1 MPGVLLNANGEA
13 QAQAA
18 ARRLAGEGLVA
29 IYASPLERAQQTAQ
43 AIAAEAGLP
52 VQPAAEINE
61 VDFGEWTG
69 QDFEQLHA
77 HPQWKP
83 WNRDR
88 SGHPPP
94 GGETLGQAQARS
106 LAWVREAARRHPRA
120 AVAVVCHSDIVKALI
135 CAALDL
141 DLDRHGRL
149 EISPG
154 SVSVLTAGEGPLRVR
169 TINEVP
175 R

>member
-1 MPGVLLNANGEA
+1 MLLNGTGEA
-13 QAQAA
+13 QAQSA
-18 ARRLAGEGLVA
+18 ARRLAGEGLAAV
-29 IYASPLERAQQTAQ
+29 YASPLERAQQTAQ
-43 AIAAEAGLP
+43 AIAAAAGLP
-52 VQPAAEINE
+52 VEPAAEINE

-69 QDFEQLHA
+69 QDFKQLHA
-77 HPQWKP
+77 HPQWKL

-94 GGETLGQAQARS
+94 GGETLAQAQARS
-106 LAWVREAARRHPRA
+106 LKWIGEAAGRHPNA
-120 AVAVVCHSDIVKALI
+120 AMAVVCHSDIVKALI

-141 DLDRHGRL
+141 DLDRHSRL

-154 SVSVLTAGEGPLRVR
+154 SVSVLAAGEGSLRVR